1 MMNFDN
7 DCIIVANGEFPS
19 TELPL
24 SLLRSAKRIIA
35 CDGASGSL
43 ISIGLIPDAI
53 VGDLDS
59 IPSEVKR
66 EFADRIVH
74 VENQDIN
81 DLTKSVM
88 FAHSLGEKRLLILG
102 ATGLRE
108 DHTLGNISLLMDYAG
123 MFYSVNMLS
132 DHGLFTPLLDSATLD
147 SYPGEQVSIFSMH
160 PESEIS
166 TEGLKW
172 QITKRRLTA
181 LWQGTLNEALGNQ
194 FSITLSAGG
203 RVLIYRENPA
213 KIGG

>member
-1 MMNFDN
+1 MITFDN

-19 TELPL
+19 SELPL
-24 SLLRSAKRIIA
+24 RLLKSARRIIA
-35 CDGASGSL
+35 CDGATGSL
-43 ISIGLIPDAI
+43 IKMGLIPHAI
-53 VGDLDS
+53 VGDMDS
-59 IPSEVKR
+59 IPQDVKM
-66 EFADRIVH
+66 EFAERIVH
-74 VENQDIN
+74 IENQEIN
-81 DLTKSVM
+81 DLTKSVR
-88 FAHSLGEKRLLILG
+88 FAHSIGERRLLILG

-108 DHTLGNISLLMDYAG
+108 DHTLGNISLLMDYAEI
-123 MFYSVNMLS
+123 FESVNMLS

-194 FSITLSAGG
+194 FTITLSEGS

-213 KIGG
+213 KIWG